1 MPDAKYCVYEPD
13 KQAPLFGKLIF
24 IYNAVE
30 DGWKVN
36 KNNDDYVFS
45 KPHEGKMEVYSP
57 SFLTE
62 FIAKQLRSPAN

>member
-1 MPDAKYCVYEPD
+1 MPHAKYCVRDPGAD
-13 KQAPLFGKLIF
+13 TPLFGKLIF

-36 KNNDDYVFS
+36 KKDSDYVFS
-45 KPHEGKMEVYSP
+45 KPHEGKVEVYTS

-62 FIAKQLRSPAN
+62 FIAQQLRSPAN